1 MKSIEEIDAQ
11 TFIDRVLVWT
21 DNYLRMNE
29 LRLLRTDLGFAQGEF
44 SDQFSGTNRLSA

>member
-1 MKSIEEIDAQ
+1 MRSIEEINIQ

-29 LRLLRTDLGFAQGEF
+29 LRLLVSGFSTYRVKEIE
-44 SDQFSGTNRLSA
+44 TT